1 VLARKGEHLF
11 FAPMVLRTPEHY
23 SCGMTQRTTS
33 ARSGGR
39 ILIDQLVAQGCD
51 RIFCVPGESYLAA
64 LDALHDTPQIDLI
77 VCRQEGGVAY
87 AAEADGKLTGRPGVA
102 FVTRGPGA
110 TNASIGVHTAMQDST
125 PMLLLIGD
133 VARENRDREGFQEID
148 FCGMFAPI
156 AKWAARCDDPA
167 RLPEYIARAYATA
180 MSGRPG
186 PVVLALPEDML
197 TQTADAIDR
206 PRVHV
211 AAQAADP
218 LAIDAMMT
226 LIADAA
232 APVAIVGGAGWAP
245 AAAHAFQSFAERIG
259 LPVACAFRRQDAVA
273 NDSSVYAGNLGYG
286 PNPRLLARVRDAD
299 LVLAVGARLGE
310 ATTDGYAL
318 ITPDHPG
325 QTLVHVH
332 PDPSE
337 LGRVY
342 RTDLPICA
350 DMREFAEMADAWSDE
365 IIHFDAGRE
374 AHAEWLAWS
383 TASPTNATLDLGLVV
398 TRLREALP
406 ADSILCNG
414 AGNFSG
420 WWHRYWR
427 FGPMPS
433 QLAPANG
440 SMGYGLPAA
449 LAAALR
455 FPDRQIVCI
464 AGDGDFLMNG
474 QELATAVRYGSKLL
488 VLVVDN
494 ASYGTIRMHQEREYP
509 GRVAGTDLVNPDF
522 AAFGRAF
529 GAWAE
534 TVEHTEDFAAALIA
548 AREQPGVAL
557 LHLKTDIEQ
566 ISAGTTI
573 AKLRAR

>member
-1 VLARKGEHLF
+1 
-11 FAPMVLRTPEHY
+11 
-23 SCGMTQRTTS
+23 MTQRT
-33 ARSGGR
+33 GGR
-39 ILIDQLVAQGCD
+39 ILVDQLVLQGCD

-64 LDALHDTPQIDLI
+64 LDALHDTPQIDLV

-110 TNASIGVHTAMQDST
+110 TNAAIGVHTAMQDST

-133 VARENRDREGFQEID
+133 VARPNRDREGFQEID
-148 FCGMFAPI
+148 FAAMFAPV
-156 AKWAARCDDPA
+156 AKWVGRCDDAA
-167 RLPEYIARAYATA
+167 RLPEYIARAYAVA

-186 PVVLALPEDML
+186 PVALALPEDML
-197 TQTADAIDR
+197 TDTAVAIDR

-211 AAQAADP
+211 PAQAADP

-232 APVAIVGGAGWAP
+232 APIAIVGGAGWSP
-245 AAAHAFQSFAERIG
+245 AAAHAFASFAERIG
-259 LPVACAFRRQDAVA
+259 LPVACAFRRQDAIR
-273 NDSSVYAGNLGYG
+273 NDSAVYAGNLGYG
-286 PNPRLLARVRDAD
+286 PNPKLVARVRDAD
-299 LVLAVGARLGE
+299 LILAVGARLGE
-310 ATTDGYAL
+310 ATTDGYTL

-332 PDPSE
+332 PDPNE
-337 LGRVY
+337 LGRAY
-342 RTDLPICA
+342 RVDLPICA
-350 DMREFAEMADAWSDE
+350 DMREFCEMADAWHDE

-383 TASPTNATLDLGLVV
+383 TAEPTDATLDLGQVATHMLA
-398 TRLREALP
+398 TLP
-406 ADSILCNG
+406 ADTIICNG

-427 FGPMPS
+427 YGESPS
-433 QLAPANG
+433 QLAPTNG

-449 LAAALR
+449 IAAALR
-455 FPDRQIVCI
+455 FRDRQVVCI

-474 QELATAVRYGSKLL
+474 QELATAVRYGCRMLI
-488 VLVVDN
+488 LVVDN

-509 GRVAGTDLVNPDF
+509 GRVAGTDLANPDF
-522 AAFGRAF
+522 AVLARAYR
-529 GAWAE
+529 AWSA
-534 TVEHTEDFAAALIA
+534 TVERTEEFADALA
-548 AREQPGVAL
+548 TAREQSGVAL
-557 LHLKTDIEQ
+557 LHLKTDVEQ
-566 ISAGTTI
+566 ISTGTTI
-573 AKLRAR
+573 TKLRSRTR